1 MLEIDS
7 DFAKKVAVPA
17 ISDLRELATVLEEM
31 RVFNSGDINQLVN
44 MVQERTGS
52 DRVNIGIKAIQD
64 YIFEAKAGGS
74 GEEVLE
80 TFSDLLIDRIQEMS
94 IS

>member
-17 ISDLRELATVLEEM
+17 ISDVHELATVLQEM
-31 RVFNSGDINQLVN
+31 KVFNSGDINQVVN
-44 MVQERTGS
+44 HVQERTGS
-52 DRVNIGIKAIQD
+52 DRVGVGIKAVQD

-74 GEEVLE
+74 GGEVVE
-80 TFSDLLIDRIQEMS
+80 TFTDLLTDRIQEMS